1 MGRLS
6 SCLAFILSSD
16 NYNVND
22 WVLKETLLGCI
33 LNSACAAWCTG
44 ESAQTLSQFLISSV
58 RKNIG
63 PCYTA
68 LSESLI
74 IIFVRAAYSQP
85 HQFPQTVNF
94 TALAANP
101 CGTICIVA
109 DGSGNLFFFFF
120 FCLSYTSFLCLL
132 AMMLPDAL
140 SAYFSH
146 PFQRPDNY

>member
-1 MGRLS
+1 MGQLS
-6 SCLAFILSSD
+6 CCLAFILSSD

-22 WVLKETLLGCI
+22 WVLKETLLGRI

-44 ESAQTLSQFLISSV
+44 ESAQTLSQFLISRV

-94 TALAANP
+94 TALEANP
-101 CGTICIVA
+101 SGTICIVA
-109 DGSGNLFFFFF
+109 DGAWNLFFFF
-120 FCLSYTSFLCLL
+120 CPSYTSFLCLL
-132 AMMLPDAL
+132 AVMLPDAPL
-140 SAYFSH
+140 SLFLSSL
-146 PFQRPDNY
+146 PKTR

>member
-1 MGRLS
+1 MGWLS
-6 SCLAFILSSD
+6 CCLAFILSSD

-22 WVLKETLLGCI
+22 WVLKETLLGRM

-44 ESAQTLSQFLISSV
+44 ESAQTLSQFLISRV

-68 LSESLI
+68 LCESLI

-101 CGTICIVA
+101 SGTICIVA
-109 DGSGNLFFFFF
+109 DGAWNLFFFFLCCRLTLPF
-120 FCLSYTSFLCLL
+120 SVSWLWCYQMLRSF
-132 AMMLPDAL
+132 
-140 SAYFSH
+140 YFSH
-146 PFQRPDNY
+146 PFHRPDNY

>member
-6 SCLAFILSSD
+6 CCLAFILSSD

-22 WVLKETLLGCI
+22 WVLKEILLGRI
-33 LNSACAAWCTG
+33 LNSACAAWCTR

-58 RKNIG
+58 QKNIG

-109 DGSGNLFFFFF
+109 DGPWNLFFFLPVLHL
-120 FCLSYTSFLCLL
+120 LSPSLGYDATRCSLGLFLST
-132 AMMLPDAL
+132 LPKT
-140 SAYFSH
+140 
-146 PFQRPDNY
+146 R

>member
-6 SCLAFILSSD
+6 CCLAFILSSD

-22 WVLKETLLGCI
+22 WVLKETLLGRI

-58 RKNIG
+58 QKNIG

-109 DGSGNLFFFFF
+109 DGPWNLFFFFF
-120 FCLSYTSFLCLL
+120 LPVLHLLSPSLGYDATRCSLGLFLST
-132 AMMLPDAL
+132 LPKT
-140 SAYFSH
+140 
-146 PFQRPDNY
+146 R